1 MTVSELIEALKE
13 MPQGN
18 KVHLD
23 AHFVAAESGLCSCS
37 IAVPVK
43 NFYCFDGQV
52 FISGEY
58 EMGYTVGE

>member
-1 MTVSELIEALKE
+1 MTVSELIEHLKKL
-13 MPQGN
+13 PQDN

-23 AHFVAAESGLCSCS
+23 AHFVAAEGGLCSCA

-43 NFYCFDGQV
+43 NFYCFDGLV

-58 EMGYTVGE
+58 EIDYTVGE